1 MHIPRDIAPDSEVA
15 AWISLNLVPEVGPVH
30 FRRLVE
36 RLGSAREA
44 LAAPYGRLIQ
54 IHGIGEVR
62 AANIL
67 AARTEAHQK
76 RLERELDAIK
86 RFPDLS
92 LFLLSDPDY
101 PAPLKDLPDPPP
113 VLYVRGSYLPEDRL
127 AVSMVGTRNP
137 SPYGRELARK
147 LGGGL
152 ARVGV
157 TVVSGCAAGID
168 LASQMGAVAAGG
180 RSIGV
185 LGCGVDLVFPA
196 NEGSSYDRIRASGA
210 LVSEFPLGT
219 EPQAQNFPRRN
230 RLIAALGLGV
240 VVVEAPRKSGA
251 LITADFAAELGR
263 EVMSCP
269 GNAIGAGARGSHALL
284 KEGAALVETVEDI
297 LRAVG
302 HAADPRLFA
311 DRVTAPQ
318 APDLTDGEAALLESL
333 TAEPIHVDE
342 LTSRLGSPRAEVL
355 QLLLSLELKGVV
367 EPLPG
372 MYYRRPF

>member
-1 MHIPRDIAPDSEVA
+1 MSPGSEVA

-36 RLGSAREA
+36 RLGSAREV
-44 LAAPYGRLIQ
+44 LAAPHGRLLQ
-54 IHGIGEVR
+54 IEGIGPVR
-62 AANIL
+62 AANVL
-67 AARTEAHQK
+67 AARSDAHSK
-76 RLERELDAIK
+76 RLEQELDAIK
-86 RFPDLS
+86 KIPDLS
-92 LFLLSDPDY
+92 IYLLADPDY

-113 VLYVRGSYLPEDRL
+113 VLYVRGEYRPEDRL

-137 SPYGRELARK
+137 SAYGRELARK
-147 LGGGL
+147 LGAGL

-185 LGCGVDLVFPA
+185 LGCGVDLVYPA
-196 NEGSSYDRIRASGA
+196 NERASFERITASGA
-210 LVSEFPLGT
+210 LVSGLPLGA
-219 EPQAQNFPRRN
+219 EPLARNFPPRN

-240 VVVEAPRKSGA
+240 VVVEAPLKSGA
-251 LITADFAAELGR
+251 LITAEYAMELNR

-269 GNAIGAGARGSHALL
+269 GNAIRDGARGSHALL
-284 KEGAALVETVEDI
+284 KDGATLVETVEDI

-311 DRVTAPQ
+311 DRVSAPE
-318 APDLTDGEAALLESL
+318 APDLTDGEAALLGTL
-333 TAEPIHVDE
+333 TAEPVHVDE
-342 LTSRLGSPRAEVL
+342 LTNRLGSPRAEVL

>member
-15 AWISLNLVPEVGPVH
+15 AWVSLNLVPEVGPVH

-44 LAAPYGRLIQ
+44 LAAPYGRLLQ

-62 AANIL
+62 AANLL
-67 AARTEAHQK
+67 AARSDAHQK
-76 RLERELDAIK
+76 RLERELDAMGK
-86 RFPDLS
+86 LPDLS
-92 LFLLSDPDY
+92 LFLLCDPDY
-101 PAPLKDLPDPPP
+101 PAPLKDLPDPPA
-113 VLYVRGSYLPEDRL
+113 VLYVRGEYRPEDRL

-147 LGGGL
+147 LGAGL

-185 LGCGVDLVFPA
+185 LGCGVDLVYPA
-196 NEGSSYDRIRASGA
+196 NERSSFERIIASGA
-210 LVSEFPLGT
+210 LMSEFPLGT
-219 EPQAQNFPRRN
+219 EPAPGNFPRRN

-240 VVVEAPRKSGA
+240 VVVEAPEKSGA
-251 LITADFAAELGR
+251 LITVKFAEELNR

-269 GNAIGAGARGSHALL
+269 GNAIRDGARGSHALL
-284 KEGAALVETVEDI
+284 KDGAALVESVEDI

-318 APDLTDGEAALLESL
+318 APDLTDGEAALLGSL
-333 TAEPIHVDE
+333 TAEPVHVDE
-342 LTSRLGSPRAEVL
+342 LTARLGSPRAEVL

>member
-1 MHIPRDIAPDSEVA
+1 MHKPADIAPDSEAA
-15 AWISLNLVPEVGPVH
+15 AWLSLNLVPEVGPVH

-36 RLGSAREA
+36 RLGSVRDT

-54 IHGIGEVR
+54 INGIGPVR
-62 AANIL
+62 AANVV
-67 AARTEAHQK
+67 AARSEAHAK
-76 RLERELDAIK
+76 RLERELDAARKI
-86 RFPDLS
+86 PDLS

-113 VLYVRGSYLPEDRL
+113 VLYVRGAYLPEDRL

-147 LGGGL
+147 LGAGL

-185 LGCGVDLVFPA
+185 LGCGVDVVYPA
-196 NEGSSYDRIRASGA
+196 NERGSFERIAASGA
-210 LVSEFPLGT
+210 LMSGLPLGS
-219 EPQAQNFPRRN
+219 EPLARNFPPRN

-251 LITADFAAELGR
+251 LITAEYATELNR

-284 KEGAALVETVEDI
+284 KDGAALVETVEDI

-302 HAADPRLFA
+302 HAADPRLYA
-311 DRVTAPQ
+311 DRVTAPE
-318 APDLTDGEAALLESL
+318 APALTDGEAALLESL
-333 TAEPIHVDE
+333 TAEPVHVDE
-342 LTSRLGSPRAEVL
+342 LTNRLGSPRAEVL

>member
-1 MHIPRDIAPDSEVA
+1 MHRPADIAPDSEVA
-15 AWISLNLVPEVGPVH
+15 AWVSLNLVPEVGPVH

-36 RLGSAREA
+36 RLGSAREV
-44 LAAPYGRLIQ
+44 LAAPHGRLVQ
-54 IHGIGEVR
+54 IEGIGEVR

-67 AARTEAHQK
+67 AARSDTHRT
-76 RLERELDAIK
+76 RLERELDAITK
-86 RFPDLS
+86 FPDLG
-92 LFLLSDPDY
+92 LYLLADPDY
-101 PAPLKDLPDPPP
+101 PAPLKDLPDPPA
-113 VLYVRGSYLPEDRL
+113 VLYVRGDYRPEDRL
-127 AVSMVGTRNP
+127 AVAMVGTRNP

-147 LGGGL
+147 LGAGL

-157 TVVSGCAAGID
+157 TAVSGCAAGID
-168 LASQMGAVAAGG
+168 LAAQMGAVAAGG
-180 RSIGV
+180 RTIGV
-185 LGCGVDLVFPA
+185 LGCGVDVVYPA
-196 NEGSSYDRIRASGA
+196 NERSSYDRIRASGA
-210 LVSEFPLGT
+210 LMSEFPLGT
-219 EPQAQNFPRRN
+219 VPEARNFPRRN

-251 LITADFAAELGR
+251 LITADFAGELGR

-269 GNAIGAGARGSHALL
+269 GNAIRDGARGSHALL
-284 KEGAALVETVEDI
+284 KDGAVLVETVEDV

-311 DRVTAPQ
+311 DRVTAPE
-318 APDLTDGEAALLESL
+318 APDLTDSEATLLGSL
-333 TAEPIHVDE
+333 TAEPIHLDE
-342 LTSRLGSPRAEVL
+342 LTNRLGTPRAEVL